1 MVEVRLFGYQNP
13 TGRCEQ
19 CPNSF
24 ISDPRRCCDDFSRDS
39 NCDEG
44 DRECDS
50 YFTYCLRSNSVGGMS
65 CTNFERLTSTVNT
78 DDGPLDFS
86 QSTVLG
92 LPNPLQLQI
101 NDNLLSAS
109 PSVSNCYS

>member
-1 MVEVRLFGYQNP
+1 MVEVRLFGYENP
-13 TGRCEQ
+13 TGRCEE
-19 CPNSF
+19 CPRESNVE
-24 ISDPRRCCDDFSRDS
+24 PRRCCDDFSRSS

-50 YFTYCLRSNSVGGMS
+50 YFTYCLRPYGVGGTGCS
-65 CTNFERLTSTVNT
+65 NFDEPVTSAVNT

-92 LPNPLQLQI
+92 LPNPLQLLL
-101 NDNLLSAS
+101 NDEILSVTD
-109 PSVSNCYS
+109 VSD

>member
-1 MVEVRLFGYQNP
+1 MVEVRLFDYQNP

-19 CPNSF
+19 CPQFDSTTF
-24 ISDPRRCCDDFSRDS
+24 PRKCCDDFSRSS

-50 YFTYCLRSNSVGGMS
+50 YFTYCLRPFDTTDRDCSTYETV
-65 CTNFERLTSTVNT
+65 TSTVNT

-101 NDNLLSAS
+101 NDSILLLSMTN
-109 PSVSNCYS
+109 VSD